1 MTLPTNEIKI
11 MQEIEFTKS
20 FVSNCSLP
28 IENKK
33 FFTITAG
40 NLYSLKNNCDL
51 KRLLSL
57 CLYKEKIFIN
67 EHYDEIYLKR
77 LLEAQEV
84 VPLVNIINSSFIMF
98 TGEVVLRN
106 ARMRDAYTGNH
117 KNFKSSLYYGFLVG
131 EQKIFIGESAFR
143 KRQLLVT

>member
-28 IENKK
+28 VENKK

-40 NLYSLKNNCDL
+40 NLYSLKNNCGL
-51 KRLLSL
+51 RRMLSL
-57 CLYKEKIFIN
+57 CLYKEKTFKN

-84 VPLVNIINSSFIMF
+84 MPLVNIIDSSFIMF
-98 TGEVVLRN
+98 TGEVVIRN
-106 ARMRDAYTGNH
+106 ARLRSAYTGNH
-117 KNFKSSLYYGFLVG
+117 KDFKSSLYYGFLIG
-131 EQKIFIGESAFR
+131 EQRIFIGESAFR
-143 KRQLLVT
+143 KGHLLVA